1 MPAHKV
7 FVPVALVPT
16 DHDCAKL
23 EGYSLLL
30 YSDKGLHLCAVESFF
45 YEMPLIAFYF
55 CYSESVFMQ
64 KNKIS
69 HTRQVAK
76 MRSVL

>member
-45 YEMPLIAFYF
+45 FINAFDCF
-55 CYSESVFMQ
+55 LLLLF
-64 KNKIS
+64 
-69 HTRQVAK
+69 
-76 MRSVL
+76 

>member
-45 YEMPLIAFYF
+45 INAFDCF
-55 CYSESVFMQ
+55 LLLLF
-64 KNKIS
+64 
-69 HTRQVAK
+69 
-76 MRSVL
+76 